1 MADNYQ
7 DGQLI
12 FFGTCINVKDPLMLG
27 RIRVQPINQ
36 NIEAINNS
44 AKGFDEKSSDPN
56 KNGPWSPLDPY
67 IYLPLLPYFVNQVPK
82 EGENVMLF
90 YYNKNSQTDNNKFY
104 MLGTFSSPAT
114 IKHEDTAS
122 SQTLLMGGYSNSTKR
137 LQPIKNQDGTYKEEK
152 SKGVFVEPVDISLNG
167 RDSADLIIKEDEVLL
182 RAGKHKKFATGEMPV
197 ADDTR
202 SFLQLSKYYSKTTFG
217 EPETKTRLIQNDIPI
232 KYLIEYDV
240 INPENGFSAFTSTIY
255 IYSLRTDQNAYQ
267 TLTSNFD
274 MIQI

>member
-44 AKGFDEKSSDPN
+44 SKGFDEKSSDPN

-90 YYNKNSQTDNNKFY
+90 YYNKNSQTDKNKFY
-104 MLGTFSSPAT
+104 MLGTFSSPST
-114 IKHEDTAS
+114 IKYEDTAS
-122 SQTLLMGGYSNSTKR
+122 SQTQLMGGYSESRAFLGAIEEMQKLGIPTG
-137 LQPIKNQDGTYKEEK
+137 PMPDG
-152 SKGVFVEPVDISLNG
+152 SPNL
-167 RDSADLIIKEDEVLL
+167 EVLS
-182 RAGKHKKFATGEMPV
+182 KFAQMKAMANEE
-197 ADDTR
+197 A
-202 SFLQLSKYYSKTTFG
+202 
-217 EPETKTRLIQNDIPI
+217 
-232 KYLIEYDV
+232 
-240 INPENGFSAFTSTIY
+240 ENGKVQIAIGALSTTPAGMTIPASAYGKKS
-255 IYSLRTDQNAYQ
+255 
-267 TLTSNFD
+267 
-274 MIQI
+274 